1 MSPHDLHGPCAAKT
15 WAFKERLHNC
25 AQSQASMHENGVC
38 ATECVKSKVSYV
50 QNMRLKWASEKQ
62 EDEKTS
68 IA

>member
-1 MSPHDLHGPCAAKT
+1 MTFTVHAQQKPELLK
-15 WAFKERLHNC
+15 KERLHNC

-38 ATECVKSKVSYV
+38 AKECVKSKVYYV
-50 QNMRLKWASEKQ
+50 QNMLLKWASEKQ